1 MCRKLY
7 RYNAGLEIPLGL
19 SEQRLGRWPALAL
32 ASQAARLQ
40 QSPSPLGANTS
51 RANLD
56 SWHWRRVHQGA
67 RFSVRRLRRLRAF
80 CAYRL
85 RENEIGGSDMRRLHR
100 SAVLRRGPPKSAPTS
115 ALTQS

>member
-56 SWHWRRVHQGA
+56 SWHWRRVHQSA
-67 RFSVRRLRRLRAF
+67 RLSVRPLRQLRAF

-85 RENEIGGSDMRRLHR
+85 REENEIGGSDMRRLHR
-100 SAVLRRGPPKSAPTS
+100 SAVKTRVPQKRAN
-115 ALTQS
+115 